1 MKNAVLIPNTKK
13 DVSLQLT
20 KEISAVLLSAG
31 AKLRLSKELADS
43 GIVAD
48 YVDRSQLFDEADFVV
63 TVGGDG
69 TILGVA
75 EELSDKGTPVIGVNL
90 GRLGFMAELEPS
102 EIGLLKKVL
111 TDDFAV
117 DKRMMLDISV
127 IRNGETVA
135 SYRALNDV
143 VVGKGSI
150 SKIAELE
157 LLCNAT
163 HVSDFKSDG
172 LIVSTPTGSTAY
184 SLSAGGTI
192 IDTSIDCILLTP
204 VCPHSFNNSR
214 PIVFSS
220 ASILEIK
227 DVQDGDSNTYLTVD
241 GKSNEKLYFSDVV
254 RVVASKKTT
263 DLIRLKSEE
272 FYNRVYLK
280 IAERK

>member
-1 MKNAVLIPNTKK
+1 MKKAVLIPNTKK
-13 DVSLQLT
+13 DISLQLT
-20 KEISAVLLSAG
+20 KEIASVLLSSG
-31 AKLRLSKELADS
+31 ARLRLSKEFSDS
-43 GIVAD
+43 GIEAD
-48 YVDRSQLFDEADFVV
+48 FAERSRLFDDADFVV

-75 EELSDKGTPVIGVNL
+75 EELSDRGIPVIGVNL

-102 EIGLLKKVL
+102 EIGLLKHIL
-111 TDDFAV
+111 TDNYSI
-117 DKRMMLDISV
+117 DKRMMLDVSIV
-127 IRNGETVA
+127 RNGESVA

-157 LLCNAT
+157 LFCNST
-163 HVSDFKSDG
+163 HVSSFKSDG

-184 SLSAGGTI
+184 SLSAGGAI
-192 IDTSIDCILLTP
+192 IDTTIDCILLTP
-204 VCPHSFNNSR
+204 VCPHSFTNSR
-214 PIVFSS
+214 PIIFSS
-220 ASILEIK
+220 SSVLEIK

-241 GKSNEKLYFSDVV
+241 GKSNEILYCSDVV
-254 RVVASKKTT
+254 KVVASQKTT
-263 DLIRLKSEE
+263 DLIRLKKEE